1 MGTSLKRSRD
11 QDSDSDEEAQRHPW
25 RRHERSAAMDGI
37 KRMRVSSPTDSLK
50 NDVDSDMTDEEAAT
64 PRTIVPAAPE
74 AGKTAIFNPYQSMPL
89 STNPRVELVEDD
101 KHTETDTSESE
112 DDKHTETDTSESED
126 EDFVRFE
133 ELPEDNDEPVDMDV
147 D

>member
-112 DDKHTETDTSESED
+112 D